1 MFCRRRLQKL
11 HPDRKEMTTF
21 EPKNYKSTVISAAAL
36 ALVALLSGCQVG
48 PRYTP
53 PVPTAVTAPNYKEST
68 VTFHDQE
75 GWKVA
80 SPQDAMIR
88 GKWWEIFNEPELNDL
103 EEQLVVNNQSIKAS
117 FENLMSA
124 RAVISEAR
132 SQYWPTITV
141 GPSWSRSH
149 SSANLRNS
157 SQANTGTT
165 STLWSLPLDVSW
177 TPDFFGKIRNEV
189 HSAEYSAQVS
199 AADLELEKLVVQ
211 SSLAQFYFELRGQDM
226 LQQILNQT
234 VEVDQKALDVT
245 QAAYDTGVGDYI
257 SVVEA
262 KTTLKSA
269 QSSAT
274 NVGLSRAQ
282 YEHAIAIL
290 VGKVPSDFSIPVRP
304 MLYTAPSIPTG
315 VPSQLAERRPD
326 IAAAERTLAQANA
339 TIGIG
344 YGAFFPQVTISA
356 AGGLQSSTFK
366 HLFDISSRFW
376 SIGPSVSQVVF
387 DGGLYR
393 AQLHQYEATYNADL
407 SSYRQTVLTAF
418 QQVEDALSATRIYS
432 QQILAQDE
440 AVKAAQ
446 QFLDLEMERYRMG
459 VDPFVTVVVAQTA
472 LLNNQVELNTLQVQE
487 MTSAVQ
493 LVQALGGGWDHS
505 QLPTPKQIG
514 EKVPSSAYTMQK

>member
-1 MFCRRRLQKL
+1 M
-11 HPDRKEMTTF
+11 MTF
-21 EPKNYKSTVISAAAL
+21 EMKNHKSNVIAAAAL

-48 PRYTP
+48 PHYTP

-68 VTFHDQE
+68 VNFHDQE

-117 FENLMSA
+117 FENLMAA

-132 SQYWPTITV
+132 SQYWPTVTA
-141 GPSWSRSH
+141 GASWGRSH

-157 SQANTGTT
+157 SQANTGST

-177 TPDFFGKIRNEV
+177 TPDLFGKIRNEV

-199 AADLELEKLVVQ
+199 GADLELEKLVVQ
-211 SSLAQFYFELRGQDM
+211 ASLAQYYFEIRGQDM
-226 LQQILNQT
+226 LEQILKQT
-234 VEVDQKALDVT
+234 VEVDQRALDAT
-245 QAAYDTGVGDYI
+245 EGAYDTGVGDYI

-269 QSSAT
+269 QSSAI
-274 NVGLSRAQ
+274 NVGLLRAQ
-282 YEHAIAIL
+282 YDHAIATL
-290 VGKVPSDFSIPVRP
+290 VGKVATDFSIPVKP
-304 MLYTAPSIPTG
+304 MVYTPPPVPTG
-315 VPSQLAERRPD
+315 IPSQLAERRPD

-356 AGGLQSSTFK
+356 GGGFQSSTFK
-366 HLFDISSRFW
+366 HLFDINSRFW
-376 SIGPSVSQVVF
+376 SIGPSASQIIF

-407 SSYRQTVLTAF
+407 ANYRQTVLTAF

-432 QQILAQDE
+432 QQILQQKE
-440 AVKAAQ
+440 AVTAAQ
-446 QFLDLEMERYRMG
+446 QFLDLEMERYKMG

-472 LLNNQVELNTLQVQE
+472 LLNNQEELNTLHVQQ
-487 MTSAVQ
+487 MLSTVQ
-493 LVQALGGGWDHS
+493 LVQALGGGWDRS
-505 QLPTPKQIG
+505 QLPSAKQVG
-514 EKVPSSAYTMQK
+514 EKVPSSDYTVQK

>member
-1 MFCRRRLQKL
+1 MMMFKA
-11 HPDRKEMTTF
+11 KKT
-21 EPKNYKSTVISAAAL
+21 KSTVITGVAL
-36 ALVALLSGCQVG
+36 GVMGLLSGCRVG
-48 PRYTP
+48 PKYNP
-53 PVPTAVTAPNYKEST
+53 PAPAAITAPSYKEST
-68 VTFHDQE
+68 LNFHDQE

-103 EEQLVVNNQSIKAS
+103 EEQLVVNNQNIRAS
-117 FENLMSA
+117 FENLMAA
-124 RAVISEAR
+124 RAVIAEAR
-132 SQYWPTITV
+132 AQYWPTITA
-141 GPSWSRSH
+141 GASWNRSRS
-149 SSANLRNS
+149 SSNLRNS

-165 STLWSLPLDVSW
+165 STLWSLPLEVSW

-199 AADLELEKLVVQ
+199 TADLELEKLVVQ
-211 SSLAQFYFELRGQDM
+211 ASLAQYFFEIRGQDM

-245 QAAYDTGVGDYI
+245 QGAYDSGVGDYI
-257 SVVEA
+257 AVVEA

-269 QSSAT
+269 QSSAI
-274 NVGLSRAQ
+274 NVGLLRAQ
-282 YEHAIAIL
+282 YEHAIATL
-290 VGKVPSDFSIPVRP
+290 VGKIASDFSIPVKP
-304 MLYTAPSIPTG
+304 MLYTPPPIPTG

-344 YGAFFPQVTISA
+344 YGAFFPQVTIA
-356 AGGLQSSTFK
+356 AGGGFDSSTFK

-376 SIGPSVSQVVF
+376 SIGPSASQVVF

-393 AQLHQYEATYNADL
+393 AQLHQYQAIYNTDL
-407 SSYRQTVLTAF
+407 ANYRQTVLTAF
-418 QQVEDALSATRIYS
+418 QQVEDSLSATRIYS
-432 QQILAQDE
+432 QQILSQDE

-472 LLNNQVELNTLQVQE
+472 LLNNQVTLNTLRVQQ
-487 MTSAVQ
+487 MLSTVQ
-493 LVQALGGGWDHS
+493 LVQALGGGWDQS
-505 QLPTPKQIG
+505 QLPTAKQVG
-514 EKVPSSAYTMQK
+514 EKVPSSDYATQK

>member
-1 MFCRRRLQKL
+1 MMK
-11 HPDRKEMTTF
+11 F
-21 EPKNYKSTVISAAAL
+21 ELKNSKPTLIAPAVL
-36 ALVALLSGCQVG
+36 ALTALSGCQVG
-48 PRYTP
+48 PHYTP
-53 PVPTAVTAPNYKEST
+53 PVPTAVTAPNYKEAT
-68 VTFHDQE
+68 VNFHDQD

-88 GKWWEIFNEPELNDL
+88 GKWWEIFNEPELSDL

-124 RAVISEAR
+124 RAVIAEAR

-141 GPSWSRSH
+141 GPSWNRSH

-199 AADLELEKLVVQ
+199 AADLELERLVVQ

-226 LQQILNQT
+226 LQQILNRT
-234 VEVDQKALDVT
+234 VEVDQKALDAT
-245 QAAYDTGVGDYI
+245 QGAYDTGVGDYVA
-257 SVVEA
+257 VVEA

-269 QSSAT
+269 QSSAI
-274 NVGLSRAQ
+274 NVGLLRAQ
-282 YEHAIAIL
+282 YEHAIATL
-290 VGKVPSDFSIPVRP
+290 VGKAATDFSIPVRP
-304 MLYTAPSIPTG
+304 MLYTPPPIPTG

-326 IAAAERTLAQANA
+326 VAAAERTLAQANA

-366 HLFDISSRFW
+366 HLFDINSRFW

-407 SSYRQTVLTAF
+407 SNYRQIVLTAF
-418 QQVEDALSATRIYS
+418 QQVEDSLSATRIYS

-472 LLNNQVELNTLQVQE
+472 LLNNQVELNALHVQE

-505 QLPTPKQIG
+505 QLPTPKQVG
-514 EKVPSSAYTMQK
+514 EKVPGSVYTMQK